1 MNDPAVQIML
11 PGVVVP
17 MLPGHGVV
25 ADDPIAAEPA
35 LRVGQS

>member
-25 ADDPIAAEPA
+25 PGVPLAAEPA
-35 LRVGQS
+35 RRVGPS